1 MKRIITKAECKGSE
15 AKKIMTP
22 KGLRI
27 LAQNESNKPD
37 KLKPNFNA
45 DMLIDEIL
53 FSKILFTKQLA
64 LRSIK
69 NNKLF
74 ILENCSLYNTH
85 KFIQVRH

>member
-1 MKRIITKAECKGSE
+1 MKRIITKAECKGNE
-15 AKKIMTP
+15 AKKIMAQ

-27 LAQNESNKPD
+27 IALNDNNNKPES
-37 KLKPNFNA
+37 NFNA
-45 DMLIDEIL
+45 DMLINEIL
-53 FSKILFTKQLA
+53 FSRILFSKQLA